1 MVVGNST
8 IYFFNLYIPLN
19 NYSIALAAAESL
31 VFLDAVKNAVKKVA
45 LPSLISF
52 ILSM

>member
-31 VFLDAVKNAVKKVA
+31 VFLDAVKKVA